1 MRSSRSE
8 YPGRFSDVQYL
19 SDEWIGAADQAVR
32 SHPDLVNADLPA
44 PTILGFRVTGGP
56 AGQRRWR
63 VVLDGPRTR
72 IDTEPGPADV
82 EFIQSWDTAV
92 AVARGLRNAPAA
104 FLAGD
109 VRVEGDR
116 HLLVRHTGPLSTI
129 GDVLAPLADRTDW

>member
-1 MRSSRSE
+1 M
-8 YPGRFSDVQYL
+8 QYL
-19 SDEWIGAADQAVR
+19 SEEWFGAADQAVR
-32 SHPDLVNADLPA
+32 ANPDLVDAALPA
-44 PTILGFRVTGGP
+44 PTILGYRVTGGP

-116 HLLVRHTGPLSTI
+116 QLLVRYAGPLSTI
-129 GDVLAPLADRTDW
+129 GEVLAPLADRTEW